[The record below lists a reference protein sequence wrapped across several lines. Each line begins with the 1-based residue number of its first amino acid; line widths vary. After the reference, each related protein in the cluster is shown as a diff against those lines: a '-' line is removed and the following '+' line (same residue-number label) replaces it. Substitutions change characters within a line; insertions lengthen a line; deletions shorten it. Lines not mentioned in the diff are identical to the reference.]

1 MNIFGDSSQ
10 EKKKDIK
17 ERNWR
22 KNELKKKKDRVIR
35 DIRTIFEQQE
45 EDYYKPKRKNYF
57 WNNSYIEYVSNGDK
71 NWKLSLDG
79 YPNKSESY
87 LRNIVIDMQNS
98 DTRKI
103 LFTITINFISSKNAK
118 EKPVMCSSSL
128 QIYIL

>member
-10 EKKKDIK
+10 EKKKNIK

-22 KNELKKKKDRVIR
+22 KKELKKKKDRVIR

-71 NWKLSLDG
+71 N
-79 YPNKSESY
+79 
-87 LRNIVIDMQNS
+87 
-98 DTRKI
+98 
-103 LFTITINFISSKNAK
+103 
-118 EKPVMCSSSL
+118 
-128 QIYIL
+128 